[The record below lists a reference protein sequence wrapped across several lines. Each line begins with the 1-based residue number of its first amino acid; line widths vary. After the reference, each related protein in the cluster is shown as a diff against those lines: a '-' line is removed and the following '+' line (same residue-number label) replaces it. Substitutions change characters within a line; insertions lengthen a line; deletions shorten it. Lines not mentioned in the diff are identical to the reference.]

1 MNLLIY
7 SSKDSPRLR
16 YVINVL
22 FTQIMGLKSILT
34 NDASEFMNFD
44 GPKVNYSDKSFPDG
58 SPWISPHPLIF
69 GNNVAEQDITV
80 AEWEGHKIFFQT
92 SPGCALPFDIFAASF
107 YLLSRYEE
115 YLPFKEDR
123 YGRFEADQSLAYRN
137 GFLSEPVINQWAAK
151 FAGILTEKYRG
162 FSVGKKKFRYL
173 STIDVD
179 NAWAYLHKGLFRT
192 AGAFIK
198 SLLRFDLQDLSDRL
212 RTLIEAGEDPYF
224 VFDYLK
230 EQESKY
236 GFDTV
241 YFFLYA
247 RYGRYDRNIPLR
259 KEAFRKLIL
268 DKYRSSRVGIH
279 PSYRSGSDSSVL
291 NLEITTFSSLLGTP
305 VKKSRQH
312 FLVIRFPET
321 FRRLINEGI
330 KEDYSLGYSSVPG
343 FRAGICTPFRFYDL
357 LEEKETELTLVPFTV
372 MDVTLNEYMKLSPDK
387 AIDKIRELVSKV
399 KNVNGTFVSLWHN
412 ESLSETRH
420 WKGWR
425 RVYEKMLKIIY
436 PHLP

>member
-7 SSKDSPRLR
+7 SSKDSSRLR
-16 YVINVL
+16 YVLNVL
-22 FTQIMGLKSILT
+22 FTQIMGLNSILT
-34 NDASEFMNFD
+34 NDAREFVNFD

-58 SPWISPHPLIF
+58 SLWISPHPLIF
-69 GNNVAEQDITV
+69 GSNIAEQDINVT
-80 AEWEGHKIFFQT
+80 EWEGHKIFFQT

-123 YGRFEADQSLAYRN
+123 YGRFEADQSLAFRN

-151 FAGILTEKYRG
+151 FAGVLSEKYRG
-162 FSVGKKKFRYL
+162 FALGKKKFQYL
-173 STIDVD
+173 STIDID
-179 NAWAYLHKGLFRT
+179 NAWAYLHKGLVRT
-192 AGAFIK
+192 AGAFLK
-198 SLLRFDLQDLSDRL
+198 SLLRIDLQDFRQRL
-212 RTLIEAGEDPYF
+212 RVLSGAGEDPYF

-230 EQESKY
+230 EQERKY
-236 GFDTV
+236 GFDSV

-259 KEAFRKLIL
+259 KEAFRNLII

-279 PSYRSGSDSSVL
+279 PSYRSGRDSSVL
-291 NLEITTFSSLLGTP
+291 KREIRTFSSLLGTP

-312 FLVIRFPET
+312 FLVVRFPET
-321 FRRLINEGI
+321 FRRIINEGI
-330 KEDYSLGYSSVPG
+330 EEDYSLGYGSAPG

-357 LEEKETELTLVPFTV
+357 PGEKETDLTLVPFTV
-372 MDVTLNEYMKLSPDK
+372 MDVTLNEYMKLNPDK
-387 AIDKIRELVSKV
+387 AIDKIRELVFKV

-412 ESLSETRH
+412 ESLSETGL

-425 RVYEKMLKIIY
+425 RVYEEMLKII
-436 PHLP
+436 HN

>member
-7 SSKDSPRLR
+7 SGKDSSRLK

-22 FTQIMGLKSILT
+22 FNQIMGLKAVLT
-34 NDASEFMNFD
+34 NDDREFINFE
-44 GPKVNYSDKSFPDG
+44 GPKVNYSDKSLSD
-58 SPWISPHPLIF
+58 SSLWISPHPLMF
-69 GNNVAEQDITV
+69 GSDVAGQDITV
-80 AEWEGHKIFFQT
+80 TEWEGHKIFFQA

-115 YLPFKEDR
+115 YLPFKKDR
-123 YGRFEADQSLAYRN
+123 YGRFEADQSLAFRN
-137 GFLSEPVINQWAAK
+137 GFLEEPVVNQWAER
-151 FAGILTEKYRG
+151 FAGILAEKYRG
-162 FSVGKKKFRYL
+162 FTMGKKKFQYI
-173 STIDVD
+173 STVDVD
-179 NAWAYLHKGLFRT
+179 NAWAYLHKGLLRT

-198 SLLRFDLQDLSDRL
+198 SLLRFDLQDFINRL
-212 RTLIEAGEDPYF
+212 RTLCGAVEDPYF

-230 EQESKY
+230 EQERKY

-259 KEAFRKLIL
+259 KEAFRNLIL
-268 DKYRSSRVGIH
+268 DKSRSSRVGIH
-279 PSYRSGSDSSVL
+279 PSYNSSRDSSVL
-291 NLEITTFSSLLGTP
+291 NREISTFASLLGTP

-312 FLVIRFPET
+312 FLVVRFPET

-330 KEDYSLGYSSVPG
+330 KEDYSMGYSSAPG

-357 LEEKETELTLVPFTV
+357 PGEKETDLTLVPFTV

-412 ESLSETRH
+412 ESLSETGY

-425 RVYEKMLKIIY
+425 RVYEEMLKIIY
-436 PHLP
+436 F